1 MFIDGSVLENEQ
13 AGAGF
18 VIPEFK
24 TKKKKKKKKKKERK
38 KKKLLLMKGNLYIYC
53 RIGFA
58 LNGFIIN
65 S

>member
-24 TKKKKKKKKKKERK
+24 TKKKKKKKKEEERNKEKETSTYERESLY
-38 KKKLLLMKGNLYIYC
+38 LLQIWFRSKWFYHK
-53 RIGFA
+53 
-58 LNGFIIN
+58 
-65 S
+65 